1 MKKTLIA
8 SAIAAATLTSNAFA
22 MDPATDLAEMLEG
35 MPTIYGN
42 IQLYHASNTTEV
54 GSAETSTNELSN
66 GGSTLGFTHDHMISD
81 GLTGFMKAE
90 FEFQAD
96 DKGSSTGLS
105 KLDEAYIGVKGDF
118 GMAQVGS
125 DDTVYDWIDMID
137 TSEQIGLG
145 GGIAFQDQGDN
156 FQYVSPEIVDGL
168 MLGLTAP
175 IDSDT
180 RMAGILAAKYSMD
193 SLSVALSYAM
203 GREDS
208 VDNVLV
214 EAGDTIG
221 LGVSFGIDDITLLAQ
236 FETKS
241 EGKIAG
247 LDAKDDSDY
256 MAFQGMY
263 AMGQNT
269 FALGY
274 GVKSYGDTLKEDES
288 KLYLQALH
296 SLSDNMYAFLEYA
309 MTTDVKGAKG
319 TDSNDLAIGAV
330 YAF

>member
-42 IQLYHASNTTEV
+42 IQLYHASNTTDTLA
-54 GSAETSTNELSN
+54 GETSSNEFKN
-66 GGSTLGFTHDHMISD
+66 GGSTLGFTHEHMISD

-90 FEFQAD
+90 FEFAAD
-96 DKGSSTGLS
+96 DKGTSTGLS
-105 KLDEAYIGVKGDF
+105 KLDEAYLGVKGDF

-145 GGIAFQDQGDN
+145 GGIAAQDQGDN
-156 FQYVSPEIVDGL
+156 FQYVSPEIADGL
-168 MLGLTAP
+168 MIGVTAP
-175 IDSDT
+175 IDSDSL
-180 RMAGILAAKYSMD
+180 MAGIIAAKYSMD
-193 SLSVALSYAM
+193 NLSVALSYAM
-203 GREDS
+203 GREES
-208 VDNVLV
+208 VANVLV

-241 EGKIAG
+241 EGKKN
-247 LDAKDDSDY
+247 AKDDLDY

-288 KLYLQALH
+288 TLYLQAMH
-296 SLSDNMYAFLEYA
+296 SLSDNMYAYLEYA
-309 MTTDVKGAKG
+309 MTTDVGGTKA
-319 TDSNDLAIGAV
+319 TDSDDLAIGAV